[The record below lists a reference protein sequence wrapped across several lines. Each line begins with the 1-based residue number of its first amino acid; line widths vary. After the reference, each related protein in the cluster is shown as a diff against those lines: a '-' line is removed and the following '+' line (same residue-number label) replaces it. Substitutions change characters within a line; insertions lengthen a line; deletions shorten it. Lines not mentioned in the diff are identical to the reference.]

1 MKTTAFLICISGL
14 ALGFACASSK
24 EGSNVVA
31 AAAGTPG
38 TAGAGSLDVGDQG
51 PGASAGTSARTGG
64 IVTLTTDQVAA
75 INNNACDGW
84 SVEPETKPAVLEF
97 VVDTSLSMNEVP
109 GAGMQRTQPG
119 RPGAPGAPAA
129 SGPTKWQSTRDAL
142 KSVIST
148 LPDTIAAGLLFY
160 PNMANQARSTPA
172 SPDICVNT
180 RAGTAPA
187 PLMPAQK
194 ASLIAALDATN
205 PDGWTPTDAA
215 YQHALQ
221 AAILPTQIPGDKYI
235 LLITDGQ
242 PTLRGDCTSAGNGA
256 GITPVESQPIVDHV
270 AAALGQ
276 GVRTFLIGSPGSEGG
291 RAWMSEAAIVGGTAA
306 AGCKLMGPPFCHLDM
321 TTSAD
326 FGAALKAGL
335 NKVTGSI
342 ACTYDIPDPGQGRV
356 IDNNLINLIVTTA
369 SGTELVLPDDGA
381 NCSEGWRI
389 SGNQVVLCEGT
400 CSRVQR
406 EHDSIQLLFGCQS
419 GSIGVPK

>member
-14 ALGFACASSK
+14 AFNFACASSN
-24 EGSNVVA
+24 EGSSVGA
-31 AAAGTPG
+31 AAAGAPG
-38 TAGAGSLDVGDQG
+38 TAGAGSLDLGEQG
-51 PGASAGTSARTGG
+51 LAGSAGTSARTGG
-64 IVTLTTDQVAA
+64 IVALTADQVAA

-109 GAGMQRTQPG
+109 GAAMQPG
-119 RPGAPGAPAA
+119 RPGGPGAPAA

-142 KSVIST
+142 KAVIST
-148 LPDTIAAGLLFY
+148 LPETIAAGLLFY
-160 PNMANQARSTPA
+160 PNMANQARSRPA
-172 SPDICVNT
+172 SADSCVNT
-180 RAGTAPA
+180 TAGTAPA
-187 PLMPAQK
+187 PLTAAQK

-205 PDGWTPTDAA
+205 PNGWTPTDAA

-221 AAILPTQIPGDKYI
+221 AAILPTRIPGDKYI

-342 ACTYDIPDPGQGRV
+342 ACTYDIPDPGMGRV
-356 IDNNLINLIVTTA
+356 IDNNLINLVVTTA